1 MFRNRLTALTTAI
14 VLTSFTVFGQFA
26 AFAQEEYT
34 RFKSKA
40 SVQAPGSFVTQT
52 TQNGVGQGATDR
64 AGVLA
69 TYRYYF
75 TRHHGIEANYSWTPN
90 TQTYNGFGV
99 DTNSHEISAAYI
111 FRMPMRHWSPFVLA
125 GAAALIFDPQNLA
138 GANTQTRAAF
148 VYGAGADVNL
158 TNHLF
163 LRGEYRGFVYS
174 SPTYDLAGLNGL
186 DRVTHRA

>member
-1 MFRNRLTALTTAI
+1 MFKNRLTALTTAI
-14 VLTSFTVFGQFA
+14 VLTSLTVFGQFA
-26 AFAQEEYT
+26 AFPQEEYT
-34 RFKSKA
+34 RFKSEA

-125 GAAALIFDPQNLA
+125 GAAALIFDPKDFV
-138 GANTQTRAAF
+138 GASAQTRAAF
-148 VYGAGADVNL
+148 VYGGGVGFNL
-158 TNHLF
+158 TYHLF
-163 LRGEYRGFVYS
+163 RRRENHGGCIQ
-174 SPTYDLAGLNGL
+174 LANG
-186 DRVTHRA
+186 RF